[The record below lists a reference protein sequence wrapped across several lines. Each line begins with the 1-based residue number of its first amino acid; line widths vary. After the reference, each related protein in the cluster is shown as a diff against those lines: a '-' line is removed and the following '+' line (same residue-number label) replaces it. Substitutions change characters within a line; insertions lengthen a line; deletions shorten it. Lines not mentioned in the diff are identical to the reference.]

1 MSIKHVTR
9 AVAGLTVTLVA
20 VLGLAASAMAAT
32 VLVTQNTSSWTQNDT
47 NADGSV
53 SWVSTY
59 GAPSGLGSS
68 ALQLAT
74 DASPS
79 AKAQLFTF
87 TMAGM
92 PLSQVNTLGYW
103 TFQPA
108 LSNPIADASYQLQ
121 IFGNGGTSG
130 FTTLVFEP
138 YQNTGE
144 GAITPATWQHWD
156 VSGPGLFWSTRTV
169 TCSNGT
175 LTGSPGGPA
184 TYTLQDVKNACPS
197 ATVIGIG
204 ANIGSNNPS
213 WTVATDGM
221 QFNDTTYN
229 FEIGTHPTS
238 KDQCKN
244 GGWQSFNEPAFKN
257 QGDCVSWVATGGKN
271 PGNG

>member
-1 MSIKHVTR
+1 MSRNHVTR
-9 AVAGLTVTLVA
+9 AITGLAVTLVA

-53 SWVSTY
+53 QWVGTY
-59 GAPSGLGSS
+59 GAPPGLGSS
-68 ALQLAT
+68 ALQLSN
-74 DASPS
+74 DASPA
-79 AKAQLFTF
+79 AKSQLFTF

-92 PLSQVNTLGYW
+92 PLSQVNTLGYS
-103 TFQPA
+103 TYQASP
-108 LSNPIADASYQLQ
+108 PGIADPSYQLQ
-121 IFGNGGTSG
+121 IFGNGTSG

-144 GAITPATWQHWD
+144 GAIMPATWQHWD

-169 TCSNGT
+169 TCLNGT
-175 LTGSPGGPA
+175 LAGTPGGPA
-184 TYTLQDVKNACPS
+184 SYTLADVQNMCPD

-204 ANIGSNNPS
+204 VNIGGNNPG
-213 WTVATDGM
+213 WTVAADGV

-257 QGDCVSWVATGGKN
+257 QGDCVSYVATGGKN